1 MAHAQERAEQRY
13 YITDFNSRAVLK
25 DIWNDKCVLMKS
37 DVEKY
42 SNTFMVRYINKFVKV
57 VTDLDVNFVK
67 TVMPLKN
74 DDFNVINELLPKLV

>member
-13 YITDFNSRAVLK
+13 YIADFNSRVVLN

-57 VTDLDVNFVK
+57 VTDLDVNFIK
-67 TVMPLKN
+67 TVMPLQNN
-74 DDFNVINELLPKLV
+74 DFEVINDLLPKLV

>member
-1 MAHAQERAEQRY
+1 MAHAQERAEERY
-13 YITDFNSRAVLK
+13 YISDFNSRVVLN

-74 DDFNVINELLPKLV
+74 NDFDVINELLPKLA

>member
-1 MAHAQERAEQRY
+1 MAHAQDRAEQRY
-13 YITDFNSRAVLK
+13 YITDFNSRVVLN

-67 TVMPLKN
+67 TVIPLKT
-74 DDFNVINELLPKLV
+74 DDFNVINELLPKLA

>member
-1 MAHAQERAEQRY
+1 MAHAQERAEERY
-13 YITDFNSRAVLK
+13 YISEFNSRAVLN

-57 VTDLDVNFVK
+57 VTDLDINFVK

-74 DDFNVINELLPKLV
+74 NDFDVINELLPKLA